1 MEFSKSE
8 LLLMGFVASL
18 VTIIIVLIG
27 KVGIYNQTGCWGECN
42 PECATQQ
49 CAVDVNPYNLNN
61 YKADEY
67 REIPEP
73 GTLFLMGG
81 VLCGLGIQ
89 SKMKG

>member
-27 KVGIYNQTGCWGECN
+27 KVGIYNQTGCWGECS
-42 PECATQQ
+42 PECSERK
-49 CAVDVNPYNLNN
+49 CAVEINPHNLNS
-61 YKADEY
+61 YESSEY
-67 REIPEP
+67 HEIPEP
-73 GTLFLMGG
+73 GTLFLMGS

-89 SKMKG
+89 SKMRG